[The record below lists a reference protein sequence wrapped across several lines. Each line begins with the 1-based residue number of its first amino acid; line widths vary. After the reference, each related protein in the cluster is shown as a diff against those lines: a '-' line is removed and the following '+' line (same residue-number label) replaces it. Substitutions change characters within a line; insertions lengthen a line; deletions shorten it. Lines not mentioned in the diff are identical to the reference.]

1 MVGVAS
7 MLLDPSSL
15 VQRTITSSGV
25 GDGLFMLMTCVNRDV
40 YYKAVLM
47 CCIDVGAQI
56 QV

>member
-1 MVGVAS
+1 VVGVAS